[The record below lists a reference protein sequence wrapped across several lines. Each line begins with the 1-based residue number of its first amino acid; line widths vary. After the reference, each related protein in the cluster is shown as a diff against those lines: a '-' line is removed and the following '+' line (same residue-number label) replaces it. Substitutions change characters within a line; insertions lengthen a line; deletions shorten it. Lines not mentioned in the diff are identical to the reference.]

1 MYVEDNNYIIGNAL
15 MLFFKLV
22 IFRNIYQNMIAKV
35 QRQVTKKYEIFEVDM
50 NILLRFYLNSMN
62 VI

>member
-50 NILLRFYLNSMN
+50 NILLHFYLNSMN

>member
-1 MYVEDNNYIIGNAL
+1 MYVEDNNYIIGNSL

-35 QRQVTKKYEIFEVDM
+35 QRQVTKKYEPFEVDM
-50 NILLRFYLNSMN
+50 NILLHFYLNSMN

>member
-50 NILLRFYLNSMN
+50 NMLLHFYLNSMN

>member
-35 QRQVTKKYEIFEVDM
+35 QRQVTKKYETFEVDM
-50 NILLRFYLNSMN
+50 NILLHFYLNSMN

>member
-22 IFRNIYQNMIAKV
+22 IFRNIYQNMIAQV
-35 QRQVTKKYEIFEVDM
+35 QRQVTKKYETFEVDM
-50 NILLRFYLNSMN
+50 NILLHFYLNSMN

>member
-1 MYVEDNNYIIGNAL
+1 MYVEDNNYIIGNSL

-50 NILLRFYLNSMN
+50 NILLHFYLNSMN

>member
-35 QRQVTKKYEIFEVDM
+35 QRQVTK
-50 NILLRFYLNSMN
+50 NTRYLKL
-62 VI
+62 I

>member
-1 MYVEDNNYIIGNAL
+1 MCVQDHNYIIGNAL

-50 NILLRFYLNSMN
+50 NILLHFYLNSMN

>member
-1 MYVEDNNYIIGNAL
+1 MYVEDNNYISGNAL

-35 QRQVTKKYEIFEVDM
+35 QRQVTKKYEIFVVDM
-50 NILLRFYLNSMN
+50 NILLHFYLNSMN

>member
-35 QRQVTKKYEIFEVDM
+35 QRQVTKKYEIFEVNM
-50 NILLRFYLNSMN
+50 NILLHFYLNSMN

>member
-1 MYVEDNNYIIGNAL
+1 MYVEDNNYNIGNAL

-50 NILLRFYLNSMN
+50 NILLHFYLNSMN